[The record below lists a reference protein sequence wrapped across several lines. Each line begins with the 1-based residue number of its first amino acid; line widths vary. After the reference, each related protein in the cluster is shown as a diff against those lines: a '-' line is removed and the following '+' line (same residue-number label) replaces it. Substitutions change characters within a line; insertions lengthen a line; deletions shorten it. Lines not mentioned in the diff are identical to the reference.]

1 MIYCNYCE
9 HQNQEGAAF
18 CGNCGKPLN
27 TNKNQR
33 ATSES
38 CQQSR
43 SKASANGKSWVD
55 SLNDYVGNDRP
66 ADLNWKVLFT
76 DVFKKHSVEEAED
89 IFICGTHSTTPSA

>member
-66 ADLNWKVLFT
+66 ADLNWKV
-76 DVFKKHSVEEAED
+76 DRKSVV
-89 IFICGTHSTTPSA
+89 